1 MPYVRDLYGCHGT
14 LLTKRRNRN
23 IHHRAHPYHISAP
36 EISSL
41 LEWCPEPDEERAFHI
56 NDSHA
61 KPDPES
67 ETEHDLDN
75 YLADALAAEI
85 NAIEDS
91 YTTVFGGD
99 LPWDVF
105 S

>member
-1 MPYVRDLYGCHGT
+1 MFESAQNMLA
-14 LLTKRRNRN
+14 RR
-23 IHHRAHPYHISAP
+23 IEHPGRCGAATPQRPSFSPA
-36 EISSL
+36 SSPD
-41 LEWCPEPDEERAFHI
+41 EWCPEPDEERAFHI

-61 KPDPES
+61 KLDPES